1 MTEAVIVGAV
11 RTPMGRHQ
19 GALKDVRPDDLGA
32 LVVGE
37 VVRRAGVDP
46 ALVDEVYLGCAN
58 QAGEDNR
65 NVARMA
71 SLLAGL
77 PVSVAGLTFNR
88 LCSSGLAAITAA
100 ARAIKTGEGEV
111 FVAGGVESMTRA
123 PYAVPKNLD
132 GGMGNLTA
140 WDTTLGWRFPNPR
153 LKAQYGNEAM
163 GETAENL
170 RELDPQISREDQD
183 RFALESHRRAIAAME
198 SGRFAEEIVPVP
210 IPQKGGGSLLVSRD
224 EPPRPDTFLEALSKL
239 RPVFR
244 EGGTVTAGNS
254 SGISDGAAAV
264 SRARDLVRRR
274 GSGRIHRRRIGPHR
288 LEVGLQRLDGRR
300 PDRVPV
306 ARDGLGRTVRHV
318 DDGLRAF
325 RTQLVDDARDDRRAL
340 DDDRPLEGKL
350 PRALDPCDGAFHP
363 SGRQGAFVHAAHLG
377 IHANVL
383 GPPGP
388 ELCRI
393 REGLEHLRGDRAHG
407 RLRVRK
413 DDRRSHLGGRLRLR
427 QDRCLGHAR
436 LRRRSSVVFISLR
449 KPVAG

>member
-11 RTPMGRHQ
+11 RTPMGRHH
-19 GALKDVRPDDLGA
+19 GALKDVRPDDLAA

-71 SLLAGL
+71 ALLAGF

-88 LCSSGLAAITAA
+88 LCSSGLAAINAA
-100 ARAIKTGEGEV
+100 SRAIKTGEGEV

-153 LKAQYGNEAM
+153 LKDRYGNEAM

-170 RELDPQISREDQD
+170 RDLDATISREDQD
-183 RFALESHRRAIAAME
+183 RFALESHRRAIAAIE
-198 SGRFAEEIVPVP
+198 SGRFAEEIVPVS
-210 IPQKGGGSLLVSRD
+210 IPQKGGESLVSRD
-224 EPPRPDTFLEALSKL
+224 EPPRADTSLEALSKL

-264 SRARDLVRRR
+264 LLTSDHKADELGLSPLVRVVSSAAAGVEPRTMGLGPVPATRKALSRAGLTVEDLDLIELNEAFAIQALTVMRELGFRHAITNVN
-274 GSGRIHRRRIGPHR
+274 GGAIALGHPLGCSGARIVCTLVH
-288 LEVGLQRLDGRR
+288 EMGRR
-300 PDRVPV
+300 ASRERRPYR
-306 ARDGLGRTVRHV
+306 GLATLCVGVGQGESIVVESVR
-318 DDGLRAF
+318 
-325 RTQLVDDARDDRRAL
+325 
-340 DDDRPLEGKL
+340 
-350 PRALDPCDGAFHP
+350 
-363 SGRQGAFVHAAHLG
+363 AAS
-377 IHANVL
+377 
-383 GPPGP
+383 
-388 ELCRI
+388 R
-393 REGLEHLRGDRAHG
+393 
-407 RLRVRK
+407 
-413 DDRRSHLGGRLRLR
+413 
-427 QDRCLGHAR
+427 
-436 LRRRSSVVFISLR
+436 
-449 KPVAG
+449 